1 MAFANDLRISIHT
14 WPLLETEHWDA
25 TIEWPE
31 DEEWPVC
38 LDIFKD
44 EVVLFF
50 KEEEGWALVRRMDP
64 KNIWRPPDTGWV
76 PANWLA
82 EVSVIPTIASTESQV
97 QTDEVEEIDMPSL
110 RADPGSPE
118 FRGYSG
124 A

>member
-1 MAFANDLRISIHT
+1 MAFANDLRISLHT

-25 TIEWPE
+25 TIEWSE

-64 KNIWRPPDTGWV
+64 KNIWDRLTPDGCQPIGLPRSALDLHAPPL
-76 PANWLA
+76 NRKSRL
-82 EVSVIPTIASTESQV
+82 
-97 QTDEVEEIDMPSL
+97 MRL
-110 RADPGSPE
+110 R
-118 FRGYSG
+118 R
-124 A
+124 